1 MSPGG
6 LLSTGTGVSDGTADC
21 AGVDDGE
28 ATDEEVGLT
37 AGVVEGVEAVPADA
51 PPHAAR
57 RMAAA
62 TAPTVHVV
70 LRLTD
75 RSLPLGDVPVVRR
88 SL

>member
-6 LLSTGTGVSDGTADC
+6 LLSTGTGVSDGTAEG
-21 AGVDDGE
+21 AGVDDGDTTE
-28 ATDEEVGLT
+28 GEVGLT
-37 AGVVEGVEAVPADA
+37 AGVVDGVRAIPADE